1 MAAFCHLLKF
11 SLWLHMVSFL
21 PYMFYRSLKVK
32 CVYYYYWNTVMC
44 VCVCIHI
51 HIFTC
56 LTILF
61 GSIYPYLLFPV
72 FHFLKVLL
80 KCS

>member
-21 PYMFYRSLKVK
+21 PYMFYRSLKVT

-44 VCVCIHI
+44 VCVYTHTHI
-51 HIFTC
+51 HMSYYFVWKYLSLFTFFC
-56 LTILF
+56 FSFFKSLIE
-61 GSIYPYLLFPV
+61 V
-72 FHFLKVLL
+72 
-80 KCS
+80 